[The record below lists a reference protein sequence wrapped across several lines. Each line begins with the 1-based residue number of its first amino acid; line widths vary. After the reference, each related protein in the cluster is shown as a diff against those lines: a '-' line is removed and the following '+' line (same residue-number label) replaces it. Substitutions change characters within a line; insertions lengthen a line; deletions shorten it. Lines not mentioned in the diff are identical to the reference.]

1 MLMTDKR
8 FLFVIQILDELGL
21 LLDSYDSN
29 CLQDRLTELDPIE
42 LKIIWNHI
50 KGIEKILD
58 STIGA

>member
-50 KGIEKILD
+50 KGIEKILEQ
-58 STIGA
+58 SA